1 MTYFATSGSS
11 IYCLSQST
19 NQVLTLNL
27 TCVSDGW
34 KLGPPAIVGRW
45 KPHKIILD
53 GKLYVLG
60 GGLQSNAGDQFPCME
75 VFDPN
80 LGTREPLPDPPYAM
94 TSFDMVTA
102 LLEPTKQ
109 ILVTSFH
116 PRHWRKYC
124 DQDDT
129 YYDCF
134 FLTYNVTD
142 RYWTKFMNPPV
153 RNLRRSCGDP
163 NYNKAVAVGNTLY
176 LVLPF
181 DDYFLKDVLVMHT
194 YDVDK
199 NVWFE
204 GCLNIPNEFF
214 GKHEFLTSRAP
225 RSSAFSLRPSPIL
238 IEIGTKIKGAVS
250 ILSYLKS
257 SAVIYIVSNL
267 KFLQY

>member
-1 MTYFATSGSS
+1 
-11 IYCLSQST
+11 
-19 NQVLTLNL
+19 
-27 TCVSDGW
+27 
-34 KLGPPAIVGRW
+34 
-45 KPHKIILD
+45 
-53 GKLYVLG
+53 
-60 GGLQSNAGDQFPCME
+60 
-75 VFDPN
+75 
-80 LGTREPLPDPPYAM
+80 M

-153 RNLRRSCGDP
+153 RNLRRRCGDP
-163 NYNKAVAVGNTLY
+163 DYNKVVAVDNTLY
-176 LVLPF
+176 LALPF